1 MQIYSK
7 EIEDGVAEL
16 VRSSASMAY
25 CMPASLSVDTRSDS
39 VDFAEKVK
47 AESANPKQIDLYY
60 IKSILV
66 STGWNKNDDV
76 FTPEA
81 TWSART
87 TPEDK
92 QFNLMHD
99 ENNIIGHI
107 TGSYVV
113 DRSGAA
119 IADDTQPDDFDII
132 TEAVLYNSW
141 TKPENRERMSQI
153 IAEIEEGKWFVSMEC
168 LFAGFDYALLDD
180 NGTSKLLERNESSAF
195 LTKHL
200 RAYGGNGEYEGYQ
213 VGRCL
218 RQISFSGKGLVSKPA
233 NPRSVILDASR
244 AFSLNSNSTILTSF
258 PEGDN
263 DMSDTNLLEKQ
274 LAEIKSELASAK
286 EENVALRREIEEA
299 SAKEQGEAV
308 AKLEE
313 TLAAKDDAI
322 KALEATVAEKEASI
336 TELQET
342 LAKDKEDMKEKMEEL
357 RKMQKEKKT
366 EARKASLIEIGYDA
380 EAADEAVASYE
391 DFDDA
396 AFEAI
401 LAAVKDVE
409 EMKKKKGAVKPE
421 DKEAEAYPSGKKP
434 SMGTPT
440 KKPSVGSEAE
450 EAEAEVEEA
459 EAEVAAEEALEE
471 VETTEATLVDASDE
485 NDELEATRASVAE
498 WLENNVLSK

>member
-7 EIEDGVAEL
+7 EIQDGVAEL
-16 VRSSASMAY
+16 VRSSASLAY
-25 CMPASLSVDTRSDS
+25 CMPASLSVNNHSDAVS
-39 VDFAEKVK
+39 FAEKVK

-76 FTPEA
+76 FDPEA

-113 DRSGAA
+113 DRNGAA

-180 NGTSKLLERNESSAF
+180 NGGSKLLERNESSAF

-213 VGRCL
+213 IGRCL

-274 LAEIKSELASAK
+274 LAEMKSELASAK
-286 EENVALRREIEEA
+286 EENATLREQISTASEKEA
-299 SAKEQGEAV
+299 AEAA

-313 TLAAKDDAI
+313 TVAEKDEAI
-322 KALEATVAEKEASI
+322 KALEVSVAEKESSL

-342 LAKDKEDMKEKMEEL
+342 LEAKNNEFVEKMKELKKM
-357 RKMQKEKKT
+357 KDEKKT
-366 EARKASLIEIGYDA
+366 EARKAALLDLG
-380 EAADEAVASYE
+380 
-391 DFDDA
+391 
-396 AFEAI
+396 
-401 LAAVKDVE
+401 L
-409 EMKKKKGAVKPE
+409 
-421 DKEAEAYPSGKKP
+421 
-434 SMGTPT
+434 
-440 KKPSVGSEAE
+440 EAE
-450 EAEAEVEEA
+450 EADESLASYADFDDSTFDAIISAMKKMDDKKKATVKEEEKEEAGVPKKSMSEEVEAEAEEA

-485 NDELEATRASVAE
+485 SDELEATRASVAE

>member
-1 MQIYSK
+1 
-7 EIEDGVAEL
+7 
-16 VRSSASMAY
+16 
-25 CMPASLSVDTRSDS
+25 MPASLSVNNHSDAVS
-39 VDFAEKVK
+39 FAEKVK

-76 FTPEA
+76 FDPEA

-113 DRSGAA
+113 DRNGAA

-141 TKPENRERMSQI
+141 TKPENRERMNQI

-180 NGTSKLLERNESSAF
+180 NGGSKLLERNESSAF

-213 VGRCL
+213 IGRCL

-274 LAEIKSELASAK
+274 LAEMKSELASAK
-286 EENVALRREIEEA
+286 EENATLREHISTASEKEA
-299 SAKEQGEAV
+299 AEAA

-313 TLAAKDDAI
+313 TVAEKDEAI
-322 KALEATVAEKEASI
+322 KALEVSVAEKEAAYI
-336 TELQET
+336 ELQDSLE
-342 LAKDKEDMKEKMEEL
+342 AKDKDFQKMEEL
-357 RKMQKEKKT
+357 KKMKKKDAT
-366 EARKASLIEIGYDA
+366 MKRKASLLDLGFGEEEA
-380 EAADEAVASYE
+380 EESLASYE
-391 DFDDA
+391 TLDDA
-396 AFEAI
+396 TFEII
-401 LAAVKDVE
+401 LAA
-409 EMKKKKGAVKPE
+409 MKKKEAMMKKKATVKKDEEEEEAGVPKKSMSE
-421 DKEAEAYPSGKKP
+421 EVEAEA
-434 SMGTPT
+434 
-440 KKPSVGSEAE
+440 
-450 EAEAEVEEA
+450 EEA

-485 NDELEATRASVAE
+485 SDELEATRASVAE

>member
-409 EMKKKKGAVKPE
+409 EMKKKKGAMKPE

-434 SMGTPT
+434 SMG
-440 KKPSVGSEAE
+440 SEAE
-450 EAEAEVEEA
+450 ETEAEAEVEEA